1 MNFCYCFC
9 ICVGVK
15 LHLFGW
21 VVYCCCNIHYFFV
34 IIIMYHYHGK
44 AALHDDLSM
53 ICRWS
58 VAVIWLVGM
67 LLYISIY
74 NMPYVTVVT
83 FFIFFWYYHHGS
95 LSRHLRL
102 FPFSLVGWATH
113 CLDLPI
119 CLAVTGLSL
128 CWSTY
133 ILPVQV
139 AWVLVFVSL
148 LCASN
153 KGIFRVESH
162 RCNSIGW

>member
-15 LHLFGW
+15 LQLFGR

-83 FFIFFWYYHHGS
+83 FIIFFLI
-95 LSRHLRL
+95 LSSWIVVTAERL
-102 FPFSLVGWATH
+102 Y
-113 CLDLPI
+113 
-119 CLAVTGLSL
+119 VTL
-128 CWSTY
+128 CWSVDPSKVT
-133 ILPVQV
+133 LSVSP
-139 AWVLVFVSL
+139 LVGQWP
-148 LCASN
+148 LC
-153 KGIFRVESH
+153 
-162 RCNSIGW
+162 